1 MRLSK
6 EELIEIVQKI
16 MNAEGSEEELN
27 RMMAIVERSVPHPN
41 MSDLIFWGEEER
53 SAEDIVEQALKYEPE
68 LLL

>member
-1 MRLSK
+1 
-6 EELIEIVQKI
+6 